1 MALNPLKV
9 GDKAPDFSLP
19 STWDRNVS
27 LSEFLGKKNVILF
40 FYPLDFTP
48 V

>member
-1 MALNPLKV
+1 MALNPIKV
-9 GDKAPDFSLP
+9 GEKAPDFSLP
-19 STWDRNVS
+19 STLDRDVS
-27 LSEFLGKKNVILF
+27 LSEFLGKQNVVLF